1 MKKKLL
7 VINELFN
14 IPVND
19 VVAKKSAHFSRVL
32 VITELV
38 VGGTQCINIFLF
50 SQDKY
55 LTQYNQLSR
64 LELLLLL
71 LLITTNKTT
80 TEYESNTKYMITYV
94 LIAHVKVYIQN
105 TIKYC

>member
-1 MKKKLL
+1 MDITVVSEIYCNRVFSWAKPKLATITLDPAYNEKMKKKLL

-19 VVAKKSAHFSRVL
+19 VVAKKSAHYSRVL

-50 SQDKY
+50 SRQIQCKDKG
-55 LTQYNQLSR
+55 R
-64 LELLLLL
+64 WEHK
-71 LLITTNKTT
+71 I
-80 TEYESNTKYMITYV
+80 NT
-94 LIAHVKVYIQN
+94 
-105 TIKYC
+105 